1 MNGTEF
7 STGFPVHYYF
17 LALLLA
23 ITCPSVLGAQSNEEL
38 VEALDAAE
46 NNRERYGILYQLT
59 ENYTTSS
66 RFSDKDLAIRFG
78 EQLVR
83 TARSIKDPKLLGPA
97 TYALGQAYY
106 RDRNYGKTESLL
118 KQSVGYAMQTGDAD
132 LILRATAQRTRIA
145 SRRQR
150 YRDAVLFNQE
160 ALDYFTQ
167 NGEDNNIEVL
177 RAQLEREQAALQR
190 RRQEIDREQQLLAGE
205 VERLRGER
213 DELENVNE
221 SLTQRNQMTSEQLE
235 ASTEQLMAQSQELDE
250 AQRQR
255 EAVEARVA
263 ASKREIKSL
272 SREALEQKT
281 LATEAREQLAQ
292 EALIRQTAEMEA
304 ERQAT
309 QRNIA
314 LGAGAGLFLLALTFF
329 SRFRVK
335 QRSAAKLARAN
346 TALDEARQQSDNLLE
361 NILPAEIAREL
372 KTTGKAKARRFP
384 EVTVLFCDFVN
395 FTQTAERLGAEA
407 LVQELDTCF
416 KAFDAIVDR
425 YEGVE
430 KIKTIG
436 DAYMVASGLSAR
448 KMLPNDIVRTA
459 LEMQR
464 FLQEEGEK
472 RRQLGLPYFTGR
484 IGLHTG
490 PVVAGVVGAR
500 KFAYDIWGDTVN
512 VASRMESKSE
522 AGRVNVSE
530 DTYHLIKYRFQCTYR
545 GKVEAKNKGMI
556 DMYFVERELTENR

>member
-1 MNGTEF
+1 MKGMEYR
-7 STGFPVHYYF
+7 TGFLIRNIF
-17 LALLLA
+17 LAVL
-23 ITCPSVLGAQSNEEL
+23 IFICCPSLTAQSNEEL

-46 NNRERYGILYQLT
+46 NNRERYGILFQLT
-59 ENYTTSS
+59 ENYTKSS

-83 TARSIKDPKLLGPA
+83 TARSSKDPKLLGPA
-97 TYALGQAYY
+97 TYALGQAYF

-118 KQSVGYAMQTGDAD
+118 KQSVAYAMRTGDAD

-145 SRRQR
+145 SRRKR
-150 YRDAVLFNQE
+150 YRDAVIFNQE

-177 RAQLEREQAALQR
+177 RAQLEREQASLQR
-190 RRQEIDREQQLLAGE
+190 RRQEIDREQQALAGE
-205 VERLRGER
+205 VERLRGEK
-213 DELENVNE
+213 DELEDVNATLAE
-221 SLTQRNQMTSEQLE
+221 RNHATTEQLE
-235 ASTEQLMAQSQELDE
+235 ASAEELMARSQELSE
-250 AQRQR
+250 AQQQR
-255 EAVEARVA
+255 AAVEARVA
-263 ASKREIKSL
+263 ASRREIKNL

-309 QRNIA
+309 QLNIA
-314 LGAGAGLFLLALTFF
+314 MGAGAGLFLLALTFF

-335 QRSAAKLARAN
+335 KRSAAKLAKAN
-346 TALDEARQQSDNLLE
+346 AALNEARQQSDNLLE
-361 NILPAEIAREL
+361 NILPADIAKEL
-372 KTTGKAKARRFP
+372 KTTGKARAKRFS
-384 EVTVLFCDFVN
+384 EVTVMFCDFVN

-436 DAYMVASGLSAR
+436 DAYMVASGLNAR
-448 KMLPNDIVRTA
+448 KSLPNDILRVA
-459 LEMQR
+459 LEMQH
-464 FLQEEGEK
+464 FLIEEGNK

-512 VASRMESKSE
+512 VASRMENKSE

-530 DTYHLIKYRFQCTYR
+530 DTYHLIKYRFRCTYR

-556 DMYFVERELTENR
+556 DMYFVDGELTENR